1 MTNIKIS
8 IITTCFD
15 SDKTIAYTLSSVH
28 NQTYKNIE
36 HILVDGGSQDDT
48 IKIINEYKNKNKNK
62 KVKIIKNKKL
72 SIYGGINL
80 GIKISSGHYVLILN
94 SDDILHDKDTI
105 SKLITII
112 KKDYSKIYL
121 GNVV

>member
-1 MTNIKIS
+1 MTNLKIS

-36 HILVDGGSQDDT
+36 HILIDGGSQDDT

-62 KVKIIKNKKL
+62 KIEIIKRKKL

-80 GIKISSGHYVLILN
+80 GIKIVQR
-94 SDDILHDKDTI
+94 K
-105 SKLITII
+105 
-112 KKDYSKIYL
+112 
-121 GNVV
+121 